1 MGREMFE
8 FSRQKIL
15 AILKQSIMPH
25 LFQKQKKNKGKN
37 QLDVNTFESLQGRS

>member
-1 MGREMFE
+1 MFE

-15 AILKQSIMPH
+15 AILEQSVMPL
-25 LFQKQKKNKGKN
+25 LFQKQKKNKEKN